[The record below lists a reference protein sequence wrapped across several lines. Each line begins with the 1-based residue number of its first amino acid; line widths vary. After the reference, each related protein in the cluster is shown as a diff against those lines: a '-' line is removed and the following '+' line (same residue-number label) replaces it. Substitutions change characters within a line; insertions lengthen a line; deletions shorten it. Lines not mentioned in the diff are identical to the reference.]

1 MAAVAVIKQYIGNN
15 HEAMCSLGCVVNRFV
30 LYYANVK
37 KRISGKWANAYERH
51 DISDESWAKIEFL
64 LPGRKGT
71 WGGNARDNRQ
81 FINAVFWILRTGAP
95 WRDLPPSYGD
105 WKKYS
110 PAFLPLA

>member
-71 WGGNARDNRQ
+71 WGGQRSRQ
-81 FINAVFWILRTGAP
+81 PAIYQCGILDFTNG
-95 WRDLPPSYGD
+95 GT
-105 WKKYS
+105 
-110 PAFLPLA
+110 LA